1 MTMIGAKNFPQQGVV
16 TQTVS
21 LRAFDY
27 PSTKRKLT
35 VCVTG
40 MVN

>member
-21 LRAFDY
+21 LRALITDQ
-27 PSTKRKLT
+27 P
-35 VCVTG
+35 
-40 MVN
+40 NAN